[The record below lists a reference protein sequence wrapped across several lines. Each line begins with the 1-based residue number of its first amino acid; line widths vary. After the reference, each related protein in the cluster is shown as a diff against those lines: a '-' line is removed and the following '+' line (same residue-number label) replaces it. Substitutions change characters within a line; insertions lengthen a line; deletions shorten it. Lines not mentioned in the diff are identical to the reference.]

1 MKCPRCENTVLDERD
16 RDGITVDV
24 CASCR
29 GLWLDRGELEKLI
42 ARAAR
47 ELEELSPQSSPQPLQ
62 PVAQPMAAQSRPQSN
77 PLPPPEARRMEPE
90 HYRERRDSTPPH
102 GVRYDRERDAYDRDR
117 RHHYGRHKKKSFL
130 DILGD
135 VFD

>member
-1 MKCPRCENTVLDERD
+1 MKCPRCETAVLDERE
-16 RDGITVDV
+16 REGITIDV

-42 ARAAR
+42 ARATR
-47 ELEELSPQSSPQPLQ
+47 ELEGLEEPR
-62 PVAQPMAAQSRPQSN
+62 AQQ
-77 PLPPPEARRMEPE
+77 PPPREPSRD
-90 HYRERRDSTPPH
+90 HVRSRRDSTPPH
-102 GVRYDRERDAYDRDR
+102 GVPIERGYRDPRDDEHEHGYRPR
-117 RHHYGRHKKKSFL
+117 RKKSFL

>member
-1 MKCPRCENTVLDERD
+1 MKCPRCETAMLDERE

-42 ARAAR
+42 ARATR
-47 ELEELSPQSSPQPLQ
+47 ELEGIDEGRAPAPA
-62 PVAQPMAAQSRPQSN
+62 VR
-77 PLPPPEARRMEPE
+77 EP
-90 HYRERRDSTPPH
+90 REPSQAYTRSRRDSTPPH
-102 GVRYDRERDAYDRDR
+102 GVPIDRGYRDPRDYEHEHGYRYR
-117 RHHYGRHKKKSFL
+117 KKKSFL

>member
-1 MKCPRCENTVLDERD
+1 MKCPRCETAMLDERE

-24 CASCR
+24 CGSCR

-47 ELEELSPQSSPQPLQ
+47 ELEELGDAGAPARPAPAPQPAPQ
-62 PVAQPMAAQSRPQSN
+62 AAPGPSRDYVRS
-77 PLPPPEARRMEPE
+77 
-90 HYRERRDSTPPH
+90 RRDSTPPH
-102 GVRYDRERDAYDRDR
+102 GVPIDRGYRDPRDYEHEHGYRYR
-117 RHHYGRHKKKSFL
+117 KKKSFL

>member
-1 MKCPRCENTVLDERD
+1 MKCPRCETAVLDERE
-16 RDGITVDV
+16 REGITIDI

-42 ARAAR
+42 ARATR
-47 ELEELSPQSSPQPLQ
+47 ELEGLEESR
-62 PVAQPMAAQSRPQSN
+62 AQPQA
-77 PLPPPEARRMEPE
+77 PPPPVEPSRD
-90 HYRERRDSTPPH
+90 YVRSRRDSTPPH
-102 GVRYDRERDAYDRDR
+102 GVPIDRGYRDP
-117 RHHYGRHKKKSFL
+117 RHDEHRHGYKRKKSFL